1 MQIKDN
7 KLVYFLG
14 GILFSIILLFIF
26 SFDSSK
32 SSISGNSN
40 DAFPHEYRIISPYI
54 PEQID
59 FCGERVPLENDDV
72 RERVEREFVVQTYFH
87 SATIFYLK
95 RINRWFPVIE
105 KILKE
110 KGVPDDF
117 KYLALAE
124 SGLENVVSPAGA
136 VGFWQFMDYNAPKY
150 KLIVNDEIDERY
162 NVEKLTY
169 AACDYILESKNKLG
183 SWTLAAAAY
192 NRGLN
197 GIKTQLERQKT
208 SNYFNLVLNNETN
221 RYIPRIVALKYIMEN
236 PKIYG
241 FDVKEEQLYKPYSTR
256 IVKLDTSVTNFAD
269 YAKLH
274 GINYKTLKLFN
285 PWLRENFVVNKD
297 KTEFLIKIPQKGTF
311 EIIPN

>member
-7 KLVYFLG
+7 KLVYFFG
-14 GILFSIILLFIF
+14 GILFSVILMFIF

-32 SSISGNSN
+32 SSISENSN
-40 DAFPHEYRIISPYI
+40 DVFPHEYRIISPYI

-59 FCGERVPLENDDV
+59 FCGERVPLENLDV

-87 SATIFYLK
+87 STTIFYLK

-169 AACDYILESKNKLG
+169 AACNYILESKNKLG
-183 SWTLAAAAY
+183 SWTLAAASY

-208 SNYFNLVLNNETN
+208 SNYYNLVLNNETN
-221 RYIPRIVALKYIMEN
+221 RYVPRIVALKYIMEN
-236 PKIYG
+236 PKTYG
-241 FDVKEEQLYKPYSTR
+241 FDVKTEQLYQPYSTE
-256 IVKLDTSVTNFAD
+256 IIKLDTSVTNFVD
-269 YAKLH
+269 YAKLL

>member
-7 KLVYFLG
+7 KLVYFFS
-14 GILFSIILLFIF
+14 GILFSVILLFIF

-32 SSISGNSN
+32 SSISENSN
-40 DAFPHEYRIISPYI
+40 DLFPHEYRIISPYI

-110 KGVPDDF
+110 KGIPDDF

-150 KLIVNDEIDERY
+150 NLIVNDEIDERY

-208 SNYFNLVLNNETN
+208 SNYYNLVLNNETN

-241 FDVKEEQLYKPYSTR
+241 FDVKEEQLYKPFSTR

-285 PWLRENFVVNKD
+285 PWLRENFIVNK
-297 KTEFLIKIPQKGTF
+297 KNIQFSIKIPQNGTF